1 MAIPQANNFYAV
13 LGVRSD
19 ASLAE
24 IRAGY
29 RAAAL
34 KYHPDKEGGSTELFQ
49 RIGAAYATLT
59 DPDRK
64 SFYDRE
70 LHSSTRET
78 DAHDQM
84 VCTEDAFLI
93 FEKFCG
99 QRAAPNAT
107 TMCCGTVVTI
117 TGLTKATHLN
127 GKLAECEQW
136 DVVKAKWNVRVLETG
151 AVAAVASEKLVVA
164 EKRPQTHGAQ
174 FDRGS
179 VVTLSGLVSAPQFNG
194 KLAELESW
202 DASKSKWNVRLLET
216 DKVIAVAP
224 DKMLVEIGQ
233 PKKPEPPPPPP
244 PPHSAPRPTRFTSQ
258 SHNVGQSCDPLPA
271 SKAEQLKSMIK
282 CGIEREAALT
292 AIGAVPG
299 SVVRAQAETYLAYNF
314 APPAPPKA
322 PPTNAKKLTVKNQ
335 KGKLLPIFQYPPDHA
350 NSRPSG
356 RVYTF
361 LVIGETGG
369 GKTTLLDAFTNFLSG
384 QKFQDSFRWKL
395 VDENHMKD
403 KPAGES
409 QTSDVTYY
417 YLWDERVT
425 SRKCHVRIIDTPG
438 FGDTKG
444 VGTDEDI
451 VKKFKALF
459 ESGEVPELDYVLW
472 VVKSTE
478 SRLSTRQSYIHKC
491 IQDIFGVDAAD
502 RFVMMCTFADGGEPQ
517 CLDVFSQSQTIK
529 WQEYFKFNNSA
540 LYVDQST
547 PLAEF
552 FWDLGNNSIDKFL
565 QFVTATSILPMSCTL
580 TQEVL
585 QTRQVMQLR
594 ADDAAKRINRGIAKA
609 EYLHR
614 LLQDMKQH
622 EGDMNSNKDYTFTDH
637 VVVLKQVPLEP
648 GDTAYQWCT
657 NCNQLCCQYCKWPE
671 GVVQSPCT
679 YFNGGNNCP
688 VCKKKGERACTRAQ
702 HSRQTHKDI
711 QVKEA
716 QTTTY
721 EGKETAYLAAQQGLT
736 SAQYALRQQVKK
748 LEKVAKVLLADM
760 DTLKQCRIRIDEIA
774 LSKVNHSNVN
784 LFAQMIAEEEK
795 TKSLGFQARIQALQL
810 AKSRAETI
818 EKMVGAD
825 SFEQLFPAYQEEIN
839 RVLQEQQK
847 DMPRKQGRSNG
858 RDMCSVM

>member
-1 MAIPQANNFYAV
+1 MAIPQANNYYAV
-13 LGVRSD
+13 LGVRTD
-19 ASLAE
+19 ASLTE
-24 IRAGY
+24 IRRGY

-34 KYHPDKEGGSTELFQ
+34 KYHPDKDGGSTVLFQ

-78 DAHDQM
+78 DAHDQL
-84 VCTEDAFLI
+84 VCAEDAFLI

-99 QRAAPNAT
+99 QRAAPNAST
-107 TMCCGTVVTI
+107 LCCGTTVTI
-117 TGLTKATHLN
+117 TGLTNAAHLN

-136 DVVKAKWNVRVLETG
+136 DVVKGKWHVRVLETG
-151 AVAAVASEKLVVA
+151 AVVSLASEKLIIA
-164 EKRPQTHGAQ
+164 LHQ
-174 FDRGS
+174 GS
-179 VVTLSGLVSAPQFNG
+179 VVMLSGLKAAPQYNG
-194 KLAELESW
+194 QFAELESW
-202 DASKSKWNVRLLET
+202 DATKSKWNVRLLET
-216 DKVIAVAP
+216 DKVIAVAQ
-224 DKMLVEIGQ
+224 DKMVIETSQ
-233 PKKPEPPPPPP
+233 KPVPPPPPP
-244 PPHSAPRPTRFTSQ
+244 PPHAATRPTRFTPQ
-258 SHNVGQSCDPLPA
+258 SRDPLPA
-271 SKAEQLKSMIK
+271 SKAEQLKSMMK
-282 CGIEREAALT
+282 CGVDKEMALA

-299 SVVRAQAETYLAYNF
+299 SAVRAQAETYLAYTF
-314 APPAPPKA
+314 PPPAPPKV
-322 PPTNAKKLTVKNQ
+322 PPTNAKKLMVKNQ
-335 KGKLLPIFQYPPDHA
+335 KGKLLPIYQYPPDHA

-384 QKFQDSFRWKL
+384 MKFHDGFRWKL

-478 SRLSTRQSYIHKC
+478 SRLSTRQSYIHRC

-517 CLDVFSQSQTIK
+517 CLDVFSQTIK
-529 WQEYFKFNNSA
+529 WQDYFKFNNSA

-552 FWDLGNNSIDKFL
+552 FWDLGNNSIDNFL
-565 QFVTATSILPMSCTL
+565 QFVTSTSILPMSCTL

-585 QTRQVMQLR
+585 QTRQIMQLR
-594 ADDAAKRINRGIAKA
+594 ADQAAVRINDGIAKA

-657 NCNQLCCQYCKWPE
+657 DCNQLCCQYCRWPE
-671 GVVQSPCT
+671 GEVQSPCT
-679 YFNGGNNCP
+679 YFNGGSNCP
-688 VCKKKGERACTRAQ
+688 VCKKKGERVCTRAR

-716 QTTTY
+716 QTKTY

-736 SAQYALRQQVKK
+736 SAQYALRQEVSN
-748 LEKVAKVLLADM
+748 LEQVAKVLLQDM

-784 LFAQMIAEEEK
+784 LFAQMIEEEEK
-795 TKSLGFQARIQALQL
+795 TKSVGFQARIQALQL

-818 EKMVGAD
+818 EKMVGAE

-839 RVLQEQQK
+839 RVLQEKQK
-847 DMPRKQGRSNG
+847 DAPRKQSRSQG